1 MPGEEVPPKD
11 TTDELES
18 DNEDNNTTDD
28 VVDDTTTLA
37 ASVTYSRKDGTFSYL
52 EGSNEIG
59 HSLLGSG
66 ANADDD
72 DATTIYQDSGSN
84 VHGFAPQPN
93 TFYRGR
99 TLSDDNMVSS
109 QLSQWN
115 YNNNRL
121 VLNRS
126 ILQVKNLLE
135 QIDYENA
142 IRPINLGDNERLFVF
157 KLDLKIVGDY
167 STGGS
172 NENKNNDHDSNN
184 NNNGGP
190 GMMGLDREAL
200 AKLFKNRIRTALHHL
215 SSLQKR
221 VDDMSSKVFVTGDLN
236 TGKSAFCNHLLR
248 RHVLPED

>member
-1 MPGEEVPPKD
+1 M
-11 TTDELES
+11 
-18 DNEDNNTTDD
+18 
-28 VVDDTTTLA
+28 
-37 ASVTYSRKDGTFSYL
+37 
-52 EGSNEIG
+52 
-59 HSLLGSG
+59 
-66 ANADDD
+66 
-72 DATTIYQDSGSN
+72 
-84 VHGFAPQPN
+84 
-93 TFYRGR
+93 
-99 TLSDDNMVSS
+99 
-109 QLSQWN
+109 
-115 YNNNRL
+115 
-121 VLNRS
+121 
-126 ILQVKNLLE
+126 
-135 QIDYENA
+135 
-142 IRPINLGDNERLFVF
+142 F